1 MTKPLLSVLMPVY
14 NCAEYIEEALASIQA
29 QTFTDFEVLVIDD
42 GCSDETPAIVR
53 RIACHDQRI
62 KIISREN
69 RGIVDSLNEGV
80 ALAQGRWL
88 ARMDGDDIC
97 EPHRFSCQLAFL
109 NAHPEVDIVGSWVQL
124 FGARSEVWH
133 HRREDTFIKFMLLFR
148 SSGFSHS
155 SIMGK
160 IEFFQNFA
168 YDKKYEDVEDTE
180 LWSRMALCSGVK
192 FANIPEVLVHYRVH
206 DAQVSKIKRT
216 RQMILYRQIMS
227 KYMLTLGVADIDIE
241 AHEWCCDLRSD
252 LSDVELERIYLWLE
266 KLSSSIR
273 ANWKDD
279 FGVISERWARLC
291 ALNGHTNKKDGLFGF
306 RPVTWLYK
314 TPPVLNYNKQG

>member
-124 FGARSEVWH
+124 SGLAARSGI
-133 HRREDTFIKFMLLFR
+133 TA
-148 SSGFSHS
+148 
-155 SIMGK
+155 GK
-160 IEFFQNFA
+160 IHLLNSCCCFVHLGSAIALSWVKSSFSEF
-168 YDKKYEDVEDTE
+168 
-180 LWSRMALCSGVK
+180 C
-192 FANIPEVLVHYRVH
+192 I
-206 DAQVSKIKRT
+206 
-216 RQMILYRQIMS
+216 
-227 KYMLTLGVADIDIE
+227 
-241 AHEWCCDLRSD
+241 
-252 LSDVELERIYLWLE
+252 
-266 KLSSSIR
+266 
-273 ANWKDD
+273 
-279 FGVISERWARLC
+279 
-291 ALNGHTNKKDGLFGF
+291 
-306 RPVTWLYK
+306 
-314 TPPVLNYNKQG
+314 